1 MIPEKQQQV
10 LQIHGKL
17 VVAVVHAIN
26 DSSLMPQLEQVLK
39 ISAENGWQQLV
50 QAIRR
55 IIQGERDSSI
65 LKGLDEEDAII
76 IEAILKGLQNPA
88 SLPTSEAEPD
98 PVMAA
103 PMLAQLIRAAATGDV
118 NALSMLGAM
127 AEQMS
132 ASKGD
137 LARFSTLIKP
147 MVDGERDV
155 DKLCDKIG
163 PQGESLVLSILSE
176 LAKLDNH

>member
-88 SLPTSEAEPD
+88 SLPESEAEPD

-103 PMLAQLIRAAATGDV
+103 PMRAQLIRAAATGDV

>member
-39 ISAENGWQQLV
+39 ISAENGWEQLV
-50 QAIRR
+50 KAIRR
-55 IIQGERDSSI
+55 IIKGDRDSSI

-76 IEAILKGLQNPA
+76 VTAILNGIQDP
-88 SLPTSEAEPD
+88 STLPSTEQEPD
-98 PVMAA
+98 PAMAA
-103 PMLAQLIRAAATGDV
+103 PMLAQMIQAAATGDV
-118 NALSMLGAM
+118 NALSMLGAI

-132 ASKGD
+132 GTKGD

-147 MVDGERDV
+147 LVDGERNV
-155 DKLCDKIG
+155 DRLCDKIG
-163 PQGESLVLSILSE
+163 PQGESLVVSILNE
-176 LAKLDNH
+176 LAKLENH